1 VWSIHNI
8 SFDSLKPDRS
18 PSAPPTTARLH
29 KSVDKIVA
37 ELVWCTVMSFA
48 ILGIGESKRL
58 GDRRGPVTGCVNH
71 RKH

>member
-1 VWSIHNI
+1 VWSMHSI

-18 PSAPPTTARLH
+18 PSAPPTTAQLR

-37 ELVWCTVMSFA
+37 ELVWCIVTSFA
-48 ILGIGESKRL
+48 ILGIGEIKRL
-58 GDRRGPVTGCVNH
+58 RDRRGPVTGCVNQ